1 MPDSLGFGTLE
12 SSVQTINIGGN
23 YTRWVISPH
32 KFEPNFKRWQF
43 VYTFVYHITNMES
56 VDLKLRERIKELKCL
71 YALSKVA
78 WEADNDL
85 SAIVSKT
92 LEILPKAMQY
102 QALAEA
108 SITVNGKTYSSSNF
122 GKCKHVIDS
131 AFKVDSKN
139 FGKVQIGYRTDG
151 RKHDVKPAFLQE
163 EKNLLKAVSR
173 ELSLFIKRAS
183 VEADK
188 EHLQIQLQHVERLA
202 FVGELSAG
210 IAHELN
216 EPLGRILGFAQLIK
230 KAGNLNDQQRE
241 DVERI
246 VKASLYTREI
256 IKKLMIFSRQMP
268 RQITNV
274 NLNQIV
280 ESILYF
286 IDVRFHSRGVKIS
299 TNLDEDLQNIQAD
312 EVQMSQVLVN
322 LITNAIHAMPN
333 GGEVII
339 STKNKSKQISLVVR
353 DNGTGMTKEVKDK
366 IFEPFFTTKAVGHG
380 TGLGLSVVQGI
391 IDSHKGRISVT
402 TAPGKGSKFE
412 IVLPRE
418 QR

>member
-1 MPDSLGFGTLE
+1 
-12 SSVQTINIGGN
+12 
-23 YTRWVISPH
+23 
-32 KFEPNFKRWQF
+32 
-43 VYTFVYHITNMES
+43 MES